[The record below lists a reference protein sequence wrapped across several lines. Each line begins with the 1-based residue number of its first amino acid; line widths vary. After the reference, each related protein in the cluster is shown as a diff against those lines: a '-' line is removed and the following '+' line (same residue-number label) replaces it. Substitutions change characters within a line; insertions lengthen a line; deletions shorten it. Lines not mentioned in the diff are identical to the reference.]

1 MNDQDVTQNRTTKTL
16 RDILGIVGFVAAVW
30 LGAVLLNGFVF
41 QTYTVNGESMEDTL
55 HTGDHL
61 FVNKLPVTSAHI
73 AGKQFIPERGK
84 VIVFENPLPDLRK
97 DEAFI
102 VKRVVGLP
110 GEHVVVQDGKVTVF
124 NAEHP
129 KGFSPDSTYTG
140 PKSPT
145 EGEVDITVPENE
157 LFVVGDNRIG
167 QHSFDSRN
175 GLSTI
180 SLSLVQGQVA
190 ARVYPF
196 NQWRGF

>member
-1 MNDQDVTQNRTTKTL
+1 MSDQAPIRPNKTL
-16 RDILGIVGFVAAVW
+16 RDIISIVGFVAAIW
-30 LGAVLLNGFVF
+30 LGAVLLNTFVF

-61 FVNKLPVTSAHI
+61 FVNKLPVTSAHLTS
-73 AGKQFIPERGK
+73 KQFIPERGK

-110 GEHVVVQDGKVTVF
+110 GEQVVVKEGKVTVF
-124 NAEHP
+124 NKDHP
-129 KGFSPDSTYTG
+129 KGFSPDTTYQG

-157 LFVVGDNRIG
+157 LFVIGDNRIG

-180 SLSLVQGQVA
+180 PLTLVQGEA
-190 ARVYPF
+190 TARIYPF